1 MFKNMKPV
9 IESIKKEYSNIKVI
23 SVDIDANKNIMN
35 HYKVNTLRFIG
46 FYKSQE
52 YFRHSGIIEKN
63 DLIELLKF
71 R

>member
-1 MFKNMKPV
+1 MKPV

-35 HYKVNTLRFIG
+35 HYKVNTFPTFIG
-46 FYKSQE
+46 FYKSKE
-52 YFRHSGIIEKN
+52 HFRHSGVIEN